1 MRTLIVG
8 DHFLSSESF
17 RRAIEEIAGDYTGTV
32 DEVAMAGKGT
42 DEQHGVQ
49 QVMEKDGP
57 EAVDTP
63 TEIVDALAGVELLVV
78 HFAPV
83 SEAVLEAGADLKA
96 VFVARAGYENV
107 NVEEAGRRGVA
118 VVNIQGRNADAV
130 AEQAVGFMIAVP
142 RNIVRADA
150 RIKAGH
156 WGEDLPGPV
165 HELGGRTIGLVGFGH
180 VGRRLARRL
189 SGFDVRLLVYDPY
202 VDGDVIAGLG
212 GIKADDM
219 DEVFA
224 EADIVSLHAR
234 LTDETRGFI
243 GEHQFARMKPT
254 GYFVNNA
261 RSRMVDYDALL
272 EALRRGRIAGA
283 ALDVHDDEPL
293 PPDSPWRD
301 LDNVVVTPH
310 IAGMTVQMQENSYR
324 LVAEAVREF
333 AETGRCE
340 HTVNAAALGAR

>member
-17 RRAIEEIAGDYTGTV
+17 RRAIEEIAGDHAGPV

-83 SEAVLEAGADLKA
+83 SEAVLEAGTDLKA

-107 NVEEAGRRGVA
+107 NVEQAGRRGVA
-118 VVNIQGRNADAV
+118 VVNVQGRNADAV
-130 AEQAVGFMIAVP
+130 AEQAVGFMIAGP

-165 HELGGRTIGLVGFGH
+165 HELGGRTVGLVGFGH
-180 VGRRLARRL
+180 VGRQLARRL
-189 SGFDVRLLVYDPY
+189 GGFDVRLIVYDPY
-202 VDGDVIAGLG
+202 VDGDTIAGLG
-212 GIKADDM
+212 GTRVDDL

-224 EADIVSLHAR
+224 QADIVSLHAR

-243 GEHQFARMKPT
+243 GEDQFARMKPT
-254 GYFVNNA
+254 AYFVNNA

-272 EALRRGRIAGA
+272 EALRTGRIAGA

-293 PPDSPWRD
+293 SPDSPWRE

-310 IAGMTVQMQENSYR
+310 IAGMTVEMRENSYR

-333 AETGRCE
+333 AETGHCE
-340 HTVNAAALGAR
+340 HTVNADSLGAR